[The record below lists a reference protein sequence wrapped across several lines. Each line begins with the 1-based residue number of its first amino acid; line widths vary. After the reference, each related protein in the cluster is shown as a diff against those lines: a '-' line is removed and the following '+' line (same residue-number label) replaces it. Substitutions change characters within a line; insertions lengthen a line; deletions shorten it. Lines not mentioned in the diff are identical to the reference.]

1 MSATHR
7 FAVRVYYE
15 DTDFSGVVYH
25 ANYLRYLERARTE
38 WLRDLGVDQPALL
51 AGRDGRPPAA
61 FAVRHMTL
69 DFRAAARMDDLL
81 DVESAASEIGGASVT
96 LRQCIRRGDAL
107 LVAAEVRVALVSGGR
122 PARLPADLV
131 ARLAGAVTPP

>member
-7 FAVRVYYE
+7 LAIRVYYE

-38 WLRDLGVDQPALL
+38 WLRDLGVDQVALL

-61 FAVRHMTL
+61 FAVRAMTL
-69 DFRAAARMDDLL
+69 GFRAPARMDDMLE
-81 DVESAASEIGGASVT
+81 VVSFAAEIGGASALV
-96 LRQCIRRGDAL
+96 RQCVLRGDAVL
-107 LVAAEVRVALVSGGR
+107 LEADVRIALVSGGR
-122 PARLPADLV
+122 PARFPRDL
-131 ARLAGAVTPP
+131 AAKLAGAVTRS